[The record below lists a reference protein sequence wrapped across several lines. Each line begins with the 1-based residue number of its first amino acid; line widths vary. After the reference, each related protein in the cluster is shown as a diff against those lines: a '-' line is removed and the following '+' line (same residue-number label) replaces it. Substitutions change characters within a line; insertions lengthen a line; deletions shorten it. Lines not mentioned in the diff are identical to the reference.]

1 MRNGNGNPYA
11 KWGMGWNN
19 HSLMNM
25 RSSWARRGGKS
36 NEKGRLVMTKLFA
49 QTPATTWTPRDMC
62 WKNHAK

>member
-25 RSSWARRGGKS
+25 RSSWARRGGKIQR
-36 NEKGRLVMTKLFA
+36 EG
-49 QTPATTWTPRDMC
+49 QTCDDKTFRTDTSDNLDAS
-62 WKNHAK
+62 